1 LSDRLSR
8 PRRHASVLVDIA
20 DASGHLPE
28 ARIEQQYHE
37 GEHTMRCVKVALAVA
52 LAVGSLSSI
61 ASTANAGMVA
71 GDVSTAVDRLTLVEQ
86 VQFVFGGHKHCW
98 YPDGWHGPGWYW
110 CGYRLRKGLGWGGPE
125 GYQGWKHR

>member
-1 LSDRLSR
+1 
-8 PRRHASVLVDIA
+8 VLVDIA

-28 ARIEQQYHE
+28 ARIEHQYHE

-61 ASTANAGMVA
+61 ASTANAGIVA
-71 GDVSTAVDRLTLVEQ
+71 ADVSTAVDRLTVVEQ

-98 YPDGWHGPGWYW
+98 YLDGWHGPGWYW